1 MYKKGEYVIYGN
13 NGICRI
19 ENIGIP
25 KGTPMAASGKEYYT
39 LSPVLVPGI
48 FMLLGYEGVHASD
61 PDKSAGGR
69 TD

>member
-25 KGTPMAASGKEYYT
+25 KGTPMAASGKDYYT
-39 LSPVLVPGI
+39 LSPVFGSGNIYAPVDTKV
-48 FMLLGYEGVHASD
+48 FMRPIL
-61 PDKSAGGR
+61 
-69 TD
+69 T